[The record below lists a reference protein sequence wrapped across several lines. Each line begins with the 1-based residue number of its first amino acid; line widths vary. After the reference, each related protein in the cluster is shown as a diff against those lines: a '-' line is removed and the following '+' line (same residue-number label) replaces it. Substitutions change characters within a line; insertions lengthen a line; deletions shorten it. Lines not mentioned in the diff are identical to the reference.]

1 MPEPD
6 LQKRYEELA
15 VVAEVSSAMLS
26 PASLDEVLKV
36 AIGTVSRALGARF
49 GSIML
54 LNADRTLL
62 DYAATYNLTAE
73 YIERV
78 RRTAPVH
85 ADPST
90 PPGRALATRQ
100 PYAIADVSTDPLFAP
115 WKEVALQEGY
125 QSAICMP
132 LIAAGEP
139 VGTLHLCL
147 PEPHSFWPSEIR
159 LLSIVCQEVGLA
171 IERARLYDNARAAN
185 DRKSRFLAAMSHE
198 LRTPLTA
205 ILGFTNIL
213 LEQLNGPLTAQ
224 QQWQL
229 RVVSASAQHVMLLIN
244 DALDLAK
251 IEAGKMDW
259 QRETVDA
266 ASVAAEA
273 IEMLTPLAEA
283 KGLTLE
289 WRDEAPPLSL
299 YTERRRCKQ
308 ILVNLVSNAIKFTS
322 RGGVTLSAARD
333 PAEPRFAGVRVTDT
347 GVGIRPEDA
356 ARLFHDFE
364 QLETLPA
371 GSTGSS
377 SGLGLSLS
385 RKLARLMGGDVTV
398 ESTYGQG
405 STFTLRLEAAP

>member
-1 MPEPD
+1 LVTGE
-6 LQKRYEELA
+6 
-15 VVAEVSSAMLS
+15 
-26 PASLDEVLKV
+26 
-36 AIGTVSRALGARF
+36 
-49 GSIML
+49 
-54 LNADRTLL
+54 
-62 DYAATYNLTAE
+62 
-73 YIERV
+73 
-78 RRTAPVH
+78 
-85 ADPST
+85 
-90 PPGRALATRQ
+90 

-132 LIAAGEP
+132 LLAAGES

-147 PEPHSFWPSEIR
+147 PEPHSFKPSEIR
-159 LLSIVCQEVGLA
+159 LLNIVCQEVGLA
-171 IERARLYDNARAAN
+171 IERARLYDQARAAN
-185 DRKSRFLAAMSHE
+185 DRKSQFLAAMSHE

-213 LEQLNGPLTAQ
+213 LEQLNGPLTAE

-266 ASVAAEA
+266 ASVAAET

-283 KGLTLE
+283 KGLTLQ
-289 WRDEAPPLSL
+289 WRDDGPPLNL

-333 PAEPRFAGVRVTDT
+333 PDDSSYAGVRVTDT
-347 GVGIRPEDA
+347 GVGIRPEDVP
-356 ARLFHDFE
+356 RLFHDFE
-364 QLETLPA
+364 QLEELPA
-371 GSTGSS
+371 SSTGSS

-398 ESTYGQG
+398 ESTFGQG